1 MSQITTQEMNEEL
14 LTAARALIKLINS
27 SDFDKEA
34 AIELE
39 ESVFSADVSK
49 VHLEYV
55 KSFPELAKFIEDRYI
70 VPTIDLEVLLK
81 LPSDSFGYI
90 FASKM
95 KAMNLD
101 VEYFTKDRIISKIA
115 NEEIAYIRWLMRK
128 THDVWHV
135 VTGFDAT
142 LEGELGLKGL
152 ELAQYH
158 SPLSIFSLVIV
169 LLKAVKDQKQMNS
182 AMEQFIQGYQMG
194 LTSELLLSQKWEER
208 WEQSLAE
215 VQSELNIKPYKA

>member
-1 MSQITTQEMNEEL
+1 MNQLIIQQKNEEL
-14 LTAARALIKLINS
+14 LTAACALIKLINLPNL
-27 SDFDKEA
+27 DKEA

-49 VHLEYV
+49 AHLEYV
-55 KSFPELAKFIEDRYI
+55 KSFPDLAKLIEERYI
-70 VPTIDLEVLLK
+70 GPTIDIEALLK
-81 LPSDSFGYI
+81 LPSDSLGYI

-101 VEYFTKDRIISKIA
+101 VEYFTKDRIISNIA

-128 THDVWHV
+128 THDIWHV
-135 VTGFDAT
+135 VTGFDTT
-142 LEGELGLKGL
+142 LEGELGLKGF

-158 SPLSIFSLVIV
+158 STLSIFSLVIV
-169 LLKAVKDQKQMNS
+169 LLKSINNQKQMKS

-194 LTSELLLSQKWEER
+194 LTSKLLLSQKWEER
-208 WEQSLAE
+208 WEQSLTG
-215 VQSELNIKPYKA
+215 VQSELNIKQYNV